1 MFNIAQDQ
9 HYLLVMNWTENI
21 DSTSF
26 NSYHCYQFYSEIHI
40 NGVQNGYSLFN
51 DYSILSKTKTLR
63 FARCLLD
70 LSKIQGEFD
79 SMTLEQCE
87 CINEFVNCK
96 NVNLTVID
104 SLISVEQ
111 IQSLQ
116 VRTHLHIVGSNIDY
130 QKLHILNPLTINLT
144 LKQSDQEI
152 NLSLLNWNFAS
163 ITFRQCQ
170 IIQTSLYIKAKSI
183 YINDCVYSTESL
195 ESLDCETLSIFAC
208 RDKQLI
214 QLPLKSKAIQKIA
227 ELRGCILDLS
237 GVADNWTE
245 LECYDCLL
253 QKTNQ
258 INIQQHGSKQA
269 KLQLKFCKL
278 SDLNQLA
285 GRWHSIW
292 LDDCKLLDHQQLD
305 QKIYSKSIL
314 LNSVNI
320 QDFSCFQTPQ
330 FQISNCT
337 VKQFPQ
343 YISDFVSDQDSEQKL
358 IIKNCILF
366 KFSVLNFPI
375 NSISFRGLKHYE
387 YKLLY
392 DRYTKSSHINER
404 KKLNLDKRIKQ
415 EQKRVQ
421 IKQTFVQNISIST
434 QNIFDHIF
442 QLHCSS
448 E

>member
-9 HYLLVMNWTENI
+9 HYLLVMNWTEKI
-21 DSTSF
+21 DLNSF
-26 NSYHCYQFYSEIHI
+26 KSYRCYQFYCEIHI
-40 NGVQNGYSLFN
+40 NGVQNGYSIFN

-63 FARCLLD
+63 FARCHLD

-96 NVNLTVID
+96 NVNLKVID

-144 LKQSDQEI
+144 LQQSDQEI
-152 NLSLLNWNFAS
+152 NLSLLNWNFTS
-163 ITFRQCQ
+163 ITFRLCQ
-170 IIQTSLYIKAKSI
+170 IIQTSFNIKANSI
-183 YINDCVYSTESL
+183 CINNCEYSTESL

-237 GVADNWTE
+237 GVVQNWTE

-258 INIQQHGSKQA
+258 INIQQHGSQQT

-285 GRWHSIW
+285 GRWYSIW
-292 LDDCKLLDHQQLD
+292 LDDCKLLAHQQPN

-314 LNSVNI
+314 LDTVNT
-320 QDFSCFQTPQ
+320 QDFSCFQTQQ
-330 FQISNCT
+330 FQVSNCT
-337 VKQFPQ
+337 VKQFP
-343 YISDFVSDQDSEQKL
+343 IVSDFVQDQDSKQKL

-366 KFSVLNFPI
+366 KFSMFHFPI
-375 NSISFRGLKHYE
+375 KSISFEGFKHYE

-392 DRYTKSSHINER
+392 DRYIKSSNINER
-404 KKLNLDKRIKQ
+404 KKLNLFKRIEN

-421 IKQTFVQNISIST
+421 IKQTFVQNILIST
-434 QNIFDHIF
+434 QNIFDRIL
-442 QLHCSS
+442 QLNCSS